1 MARFGEY
8 ELISRLGEGGMAEV
22 YRAVHVGPHGVL
34 KPCVIK
40 RIAERHV
47 HDRRYFDL
55 FLDEA
60 RVSVLLNHPN
70 VVQTFELG
78 EVEGR
83 PFLAMELVDGTTV
96 AGLLRG
102 LAMRGRGLPVGSVVE
117 IALGVARALDYAHRL
132 TDLDGAALSLTHR
145 DVSPQNILVSREGAV
160 KLADFGIA
168 RHELRAHVTQGP
180 STKGKLGYM
189 APEQALGGVVDG
201 RADLYAL
208 GIVLAEMIGGLR
220 VGAVSLVDAIAPR
233 VRGVLEHAPV
243 RVAALEALTL
253 ALVHPDPAQRPQ
265 SAAQLAGHLIA
276 LQASLPSPAPLS
288 ALVVDALGS
297 STSGIATTSPPREPA
312 TELEAQ
318 TWQDPDYALAVDLS
332 GAAPQRLPARVLAPQ
347 RLEPVPAR
355 APLEPAPAP
364 SRGAAD
370 RALAPAGTE
379 LPMSELPAP
388 PSPGPAPTWGSSRD
402 DPLELAPRAPRQT
415 PRAVRGT
422 RDVPAAPV
430 EPRAAAGLA
439 RGALIGLA
447 MVVVGLALYAL
458 WPARRVPT
466 GAVLVTSDP
475 SGAAVWLDDV
485 DTGRVTPTEL
495 TGLTLGRAV
504 RVAVAAPDVLPD
516 PPHHLIE
523 PRVAEE
529 LLSAPFVLWP
539 SRRVRVDSVP
549 SGARVTLDGRLL
561 AGRTPLEL
569 PPLRRTQGATLSV
582 EADAHLPLRV
592 EIPTGTVSLVRVV
605 LERARGLVVT
615 SVPEAA
621 QVMVDGRELGRTPT
635 PELPVPADRPF
646 VLRVSRAG
654 YRASQRTID
663 PLRLRG
669 PLLEVRLE
677 ELPILALPLAPS
689 DRARARELLAERR
702 RLTIELL
709 ATRRRL
715 DAARLVLT
723 RVSRTR
729 QRFVAP
735 VVDAEAAV
743 AQVEAALDDLKSELD
758 RVEGELEGLRTAA
771 EGRE

>member
-1 MARFGEY
+1 VARFGEY

-102 LAMRGRGLPVGSVVE
+102 LATKGQGLPVGSVVE
-117 IALGVARALDYAHRL
+117 IGLGVARALDYAHRL
-132 TDLDGAALSLTHR
+132 TDLDGAPLSLTHR

-168 RHELRAHVTQGP
+168 RHELRAHVTLGP

-189 APEQALGGVVDG
+189 APEQALGGQVDG
-201 RADLYAL
+201 RADLFAL

-220 VGAVSLVDAIAPR
+220 VGSVSLVDAIAPR
-233 VRGVLEHAPV
+233 VRVVLEHAPV
-243 RVAALEALTL
+243 RVSALEALTL
-253 ALVHPDPAQRPQ
+253 ALVHPDPAQRPR
-265 SAAQLAGHLIA
+265 SAAQLAGQLLA

-288 ALVVDALGS
+288 ALVIDALGS
-297 STSGIATTSPPREPA
+297 SPSGVAATSPRREPA

-332 GAAPQRLPARVLAPQ
+332 GAAPQRLPPRVLAPQ
-347 RLEPVPAR
+347 RLEPLPAR
-355 APLEPAPAP
+355 VPPEPAPAP
-364 SRGAAD
+364 PRP
-370 RALAPAGTE
+370 LAPTGTE
-379 LPMSELPAP
+379 LPMSELRAP
-388 PSPGPAPTWGSSRD
+388 PAPGPAPTWGSSGD
-402 DPLELAPRAPRQT
+402 EPLELAPRAPRPT
-415 PRAVRGT
+415 PRAARGA
-422 RDVPAAPV
+422 RDEPAAKV
-430 EPRAAAGLA
+430 EPRTAAGLA

-447 MVVVGLALYAL
+447 VVVVGLASYAL
-458 WPARRVPT
+458 WPARRAPT

-475 SGAAVWLDDV
+475 PGASVWLDDV

-504 RVAVAAPDVLPD
+504 RVAVAAPDVLPE

-539 SRRVRVDSVP
+539 SRRVRVDSTP
-549 SGARVTLDGRLL
+549 PGARVTLDGRLL

-569 PPLRRTQGATLSV
+569 PPLRRTQGATLGI

-592 EIPTGTVSLVRVV
+592 EVPTGTVSLVRVA

-621 QVMVDGRELGRTPT
+621 QVMVDGRVLGRTPT
-635 PELPVPADRPF
+635 AELPVPAERPF

-654 YRASQRTID
+654 YRAAQRTVD

-669 PLLEVRLE
+669 PVLEVRLE
-677 ELPILALPLAPS
+677 ELPLLALPLPPS
-689 DRARARELLAERR
+689 ERARARELLAERR

-715 DAARLVLT
+715 DVARLALT
-723 RVSRTR
+723 RVARTR

-743 AQVEAALDDLKSELD
+743 AQVEAALDDLKGELD
-758 RVEGELEGLRTAA
+758 RVEGELEALRSAA